1 MQQVTL
7 NKNSWHYKYYSTVV
21 GDYAPKSLC
30 PYFWTM
36 VILIILSPLFLI
48 VIGSIKFMDK
58 LINFFDKITIIKS
71 KKEVREV
78 KIKTEQEWD
87 VWFDEQEK
95 IALAKRKRW
104 DNISHKFSLVFG
116 WVIVPLIF
124 ACAIWQGYNLIVKH
138 GIVPIIVV
146 LLIILVFVGVIWG
159 FIWVANTYAN
169 KTGKHLMTFFK
180 FINPLRFKFVQII
193 GQMIK
198 AWYTKACPLITW
210 EGKSQD
216 ELNFIGND

>member
-7 NKNSWHYKYYSTVV
+7 NKNSWHYKYYCMVV

-36 VILIILSPLFLI
+36 VILIIVSPVFLLAMG
-48 VIGSIKFMDK
+48 VIKFMDTATG
-58 LINFFDKITIIKS
+58 FFDKITIIKS
-71 KKEVREV
+71 KKEVKEV
-78 KIKTEQEWD
+78 KRKTEQEWD
-87 VWFDEQEK
+87 EWFDEQEK
-95 IALAKRKRW
+95 KAIAKKERW
-104 DNISHKFSLVFG
+104 DKLSHKFSLVFG

-124 ACAIWQGYNLIVKH
+124 IVAIWQGYNLIVKH
-138 GIVPIIVV
+138 GIIPIVVV

-159 FIWVANTYAN
+159 FVWLANTYAE
-169 KTGKHLMTFFK
+169 KTGKNLIKFFK
-180 FINPLRFKFVQII
+180 FINPLRFKSVQII

-216 ELNFIGND
+216 EINFINHD